1 MIPQAH
7 ITEWRATAPWADDA
21 QVEQDLV
28 LSRAVAELFTDAGL
42 AEKLALRG
50 GTALNKLFIYPPRRY
65 SEDIDLVQTK
75 SGSIGTVLDSIRRHL
90 DPWLGRPKRSSAE
103 ASVTLTYRFESEV
116 PPIRPMRLK
125 VEINTREHFAVLG
138 FQHQRLSV
146 ASPWFT
152 GDAKVT
158 TYALDELLGTKLRAL
173 YQRRK
178 GRDLFDLWLCHHH
191 GLLKPDR
198 VITCFERYMKSEKH
212 RVSRAEFERNL
223 HAKAN
228 NPAFSADLEPLLAA
242 GVNYDAEA
250 AMALIHEVLIR
261 RLPGEPWRGP
271 AEKQKTAKGNKPHPR
286 GGSKK

>member
-1 MIPQAH
+1 M
-7 ITEWRATAPWADDA
+7 
-21 QVEQDLV
+21 
-28 LSRAVAELFTDAGL
+28 LSRAVAELFTDGEL
-42 AEKLALRG
+42 TGKLALRG
-50 GTALNKLFIYPPRRY
+50 GTALNKLFIHPPSRY

-75 SGSIGTVLDSIRRHL
+75 SGSIGIVLDAIRRRL

-103 ASVTLTYRFESEV
+103 ASVTLTFRFESEV

-152 GDAKVT
+152 GDAEVT

-212 RVSRAEFERNL
+212 RVSRAEYERNL
-223 HAKAN
+223 HDKAN
-228 NPAFSADLEPLLAA
+228 NPAFSADLQPLLAA
-242 GVNYDAEA
+242 GVNYDAKA
-250 AMALIHEVLIR
+250 AMILIHDVLIR

-271 AEKQKTAKGNKPHPR
+271 AEKQKTARNMKSHPR
-286 GGSKK
+286 RKSKK